1 MLKGANT
8 LANINLRAFTALIV
22 DRDDAHRWMMHN
34 LLQALGVGEILT
46 ASNNDEA
53 LNLLRRLSKKPVS
66 ERIDTVDFMICDI
79 GDEVLNGIAMVRWV
93 RMHKESPNRFLPVIL
108 MDKAFEPQDI
118 AEARGFGATHFL
130 LKPVTVD
137 TLVDRILT
145 LVNRPRPFV
154 YNNGY
159 FGPDRRGSAK
169 DVSNDRRE
177 MEPSDVRV
185 DRSPLVTALERFPN
199 DSVIRIFRPPNHL
212 KRKAGGDD
220 ESDAL
225 FTEGAFFKAQKELQK
240 SKEEY
245 VGSALDYVESLQRI
259 MAEAETAADKSE
271 HFQRI
276 NTLANQ
282 LGLQGETFGY
292 PLVSMV
298 GNSLMRFTGG
308 GLPNSDSS
316 IDLVKVHID
325 SLTVILR
332 NNIAGDG
339 GETGR
344 ELVSQLQA
352 AIKKITKTAAA
363 G

>member
-1 MLKGANT
+1 
-8 LANINLRAFTALIV
+8 LANINLRSFTVLIV
-22 DRDDAHRWMMHN
+22 DQDDAHRWMMHN

-46 ASNNDEA
+46 ANSNDDA
-53 LNLLRRLSKKPVS
+53 LNLLKRLSKKS
-66 ERIDTVDFMICDI
+66 ITERVDTVDFMICDMF
-79 GDEVLNGIAMVRWV
+79 EELLNGIGMVRWI
-93 RMHKESPNRFLPVIL
+93 RMHRDSPTRFLPVIL
-108 MDKAFEPQDI
+108 MAKAFDPKAV
-118 AEARGFGATHFL
+118 AEARGFGATQFL

-137 TLVDRILT
+137 ALVDRVLT
-145 LVNRPRPFV
+145 VINRPRPFV
-154 YNNGY
+154 YNTAY
-159 FGPDRRGSAK
+159 FGPDRRGNLK
-169 DVSNDRRE
+169 PVPKERRDLDR
-177 MEPSDVRV
+177 SDVRV
-185 DRSPLVTALERFPN
+185 DRSPLATALERFPN

-220 ESDAL
+220 DSDAL
-225 FTEGAFFKAQKELQK
+225 FTQGAVFKAQKELDR

-259 MAEAETAADKSE
+259 MAEAGAVPDKSE

-276 NTLANQ
+276 HGLAKQ

-298 GNSLMRFTGG
+298 GSSLMRFTGG
-308 GLPNSDSS
+308 GLPNSASS
-316 IDLVKVHID
+316 IELVKVHID

-339 GETGR
+339 GVTGH

-352 AIKKITKTAAA
+352 AIKKITRSAAA

>member
-1 MLKGANT
+1 M
-8 LANINLRAFTALIV
+8 ANINLRSFTVLIV
-22 DRDDAHRWMMHN
+22 DQDDAQRWMIHN

-46 ASNNDEA
+46 ANSNDDA
-53 LNLLRRLSKKPVS
+53 LNLLKRLSKKS
-66 ERIDTVDFMICDI
+66 ITERVDAVDFMICDMF
-79 GDEVLNGIAMVRWV
+79 EELLNGIGMVRWI
-93 RMHKESPNRFLPVIL
+93 RMHRDSPNRFLPVIL
-108 MDKAFEPQDI
+108 MAKAFESKVI
-118 AEARGFGATHFL
+118 AEARGFGATQFL

-137 TLVDRILT
+137 ALVDRILT
-145 LVNRPRPFV
+145 VVNRPRPFV
-154 YNNGY
+154 YNTAY
-159 FGPDRRGSAK
+159 FGPDRRGSLK
-169 DVSNDRRE
+169 TVPQERRDLDR
-177 MEPSDVRV
+177 SDVRV
-185 DRSPLVTALERFPN
+185 DRSPLTMALERFPN

-220 ESDAL
+220 DSDAL
-225 FTEGAFFKAQKELQK
+225 FTTGAVFKAQKELDK

-259 MAEAETAADKSE
+259 MSEAGTAPDKSE

-276 NTLANQ
+276 HGLAKQ

-298 GNSLMRFTGG
+298 GNSLMRFTGN
-308 GLPNSDSS
+308 GLPNSASS
-316 IDLVKVHID
+316 IELVKVHID

-332 NNIAGDG
+332 SNIAGDG

-352 AIKKITKTAAA
+352 AIKKITRAAAA